1 MKMKIAKE
9 AYALIIPTILIIIV
23 FSLLK
28 IVVVSIIV
36 FVFLCFTIYFFR
48 DPERKFSDEQGSI
61 ISPAD
66 GKIVTLDEVDAPD
79 NPLPNPPPSSW
90 GGKGGGKKMKRV
102 GIFMSIFDVHI
113 NRSPFQGTINLLKYN
128 KGKFLNALN
137 DKSSEKNEN
146 NIIGID
152 IGGETIFVKQI
163 AGIIARRIVCR
174 VKIDDEIQKGKRL
187 GMIKFGS
194 RVEAYLPIGSNITVK
209 LGDKVKAG
217 ESIIGYV
224 Q

>member
-79 NPLPNPPPSSW
+79 NPLPNPPPSS
-90 GGKGGGKKMKRV
+90 GGG
-102 GIFMSIFDVHI
+102 
-113 NRSPFQGTINLLKYN
+113 
-128 KGKFLNALN
+128 
-137 DKSSEKNEN
+137 
-146 NIIGID
+146 
-152 IGGETIFVKQI
+152 
-163 AGIIARRIVCR
+163 
-174 VKIDDEIQKGKRL
+174 
-187 GMIKFGS
+187 
-194 RVEAYLPIGSNITVK
+194 
-209 LGDKVKAG
+209 
-217 ESIIGYV
+217 
-224 Q
+224 

>member
-1 MKMKIAKE
+1 MKIVKD
-9 AYALIIPTILIIIV
+9 AYTLIIPTILIIIM
-23 FSLLK
+23 FFMLK
-28 IVVVSIIV
+28 IIIGSIIAII
-36 FVFLCFTIYFFR
+36 FLCFTIYFFR
-48 DPERKFSDEQGSI
+48 DPERKFPDEQGCI

-66 GKIVTLDEVDAPD
+66 GKIVIIDEVDAPD
-79 NPLPNPPPSSW
+79 NPLPNPPPSS
-90 GGKGGGKKMKRV
+90 GGEFGGGKKMRRV

-113 NRSPFQGTINLLKYN
+113 NRSPFQGTISFLKYN

-146 NIIGID
+146 NIIGIN

-174 VKIDDEIQKGKRL
+174 VKISDRIQKGERL

-194 RVEAYLPIGSNITVK
+194 RVEAYLPFSSKITVK
-209 LGDKVKAG
+209 LGDNVQAG
-217 ESIIGYV
+217 QSIIGYFES
-224 Q
+224 